1 MSLLSQ
7 RITEYISESGETVQ
21 ALAEMGNINRTT
33 LQRVKSGERLPTRAM
48 LKKLLRVLRLSPAE
62 AAELEKLWA
71 IAQVGEGIYANRQK
85 IIELIETISE
95 LTEYKIPFSKELKF
109 QESAQDQGEQPP
121 VMQIVSGEKQVLS
134 MIEHSID
141 RELSRQAQPI
151 IKLTIPY
158 DFQAVY
164 DYLFMQLLGNS
175 KTLQLQ
181 DVLSLRRE
189 AGDTAANP
197 MLGALKH
204 LIALT
209 LLDNVNYQS
218 HCHTIQTDNGV
229 SNPEISALFP
239 YFILTS
245 TTVITISRDLSQA
258 VRYSDPVFHSL
269 YSDCFTEIL
278 ASTRPFILESN
289 DLFAVF
295 DLDRKF
301 KVEVVVEPLPCIAYY
316 TDRVLLEAKLNK
328 DFPYYE
334 SLLEAVDRYFNYFRQ
349 VSTGMLNVFSLKNL
363 RQFMDDGNLVFPE
376 EIYHLLTPTERL
388 MILKQ
393 VRDDLFHQRRRL
405 FAVDDHK
412 LFLNQ
417 AVEFIYESC
426 DCLRLILHYRVA
438 GRIVYKTIELREAGV
453 IAAFKEF
460 FLSLPDS
467 DYVLPTETTLAALD
481 ALLAE
486 YAPADD
492 PNLTKPLVTLAQTG
506 V

>member
-62 AAELEKLWA
+62 ATELEKLWA

-95 LTEYKIPFSKELKF
+95 LTEYKIPYSKELKSRDAKIGPD
-109 QESAQDQGEQPP
+109 ELPP
-121 VMQIVSGEKQVLS
+121 AMQIVCGEKQVLS
-134 MIEHSID
+134 LIEKSID
-141 RELSRQAQPI
+141 QELSGQAEPI

-158 DFQAVY
+158 AFSAVY
-164 DYLFMQLLGNS
+164 DYLFMQMLGNS
-175 KTLQLQ
+175 KTLDLA
-181 DVLSLRRE
+181 DVLCLRRE
-189 AGDTAANP
+189 AGDTAADP

-209 LLDNVNYQS
+209 LLDNVNYSS
-218 HCHTIQTDNGV
+218 HCYTIETDTGV
-229 SNPEISALFP
+229 SGPEMSALFP
-239 YFILTS
+239 YFIVTS

-258 VRYSDPVFHSL
+258 VRYHDSAFVRL
-269 YSDCFTEIL
+269 YRDCFAEIL
-278 ASTRPFILESN
+278 TSTRPFILESN

-301 KVEVVVEPLPCIAYY
+301 KVEVVFEPLPCFAYY
-316 TDRVLLEAKLNK
+316 TDREMLEAKMNK

-334 SLLEAVDRYFNYFRQ
+334 ALLEAADRYYTYFRQ

-363 RQFMDDGNLVFPE
+363 RQFMDDGSLVYPD
-376 EIYHLLTPTERL
+376 EIYHCLSPEERL
-388 MILKQ
+388 TTLQQ
-393 VRDDLFHQRRRL
+393 VRDDLLHNRRRI

-492 PNLTKPLVTLAQTG
+492 PNLTKPLVTLVQTG